1 MRPAGAKPLRVLGLR
16 HVVSPPVSERVA
28 RALVPARDRSAP
40 SRAALACAAS
50 NAASFSAL
58 LPTALMRLPF
68 RFPSLTDIIPLPTDV
83 LGYPKLLL
91 GTGLVLF
98 VAYEAL
104 KF

>member
-1 MRPAGAKPLRVLGLR
+1 
-16 HVVSPPVSERVA
+16 
-28 RALVPARDRSAP
+28 
-40 SRAALACAAS
+40 
-50 NAASFSAL
+50 
-58 LPTALMRLPF
+58 MRLPF